1 VIGEEIGFAGI
12 SFVLLCYGM
21 IAYAGLQ
28 AARKAKDFYAKLLA
42 AGVTSLI
49 LTQAVV
55 NFFAVLG
62 LLPLTGVP
70 LPFISYG
77 NSSLIVL
84 LASMGLLCNVA
95 QRGVPVEASG
105 WRQRRQERKRHLRLV
120 EEDSD
125 KGKKRAAD
133 RGKKRTAAIRRL
145 DDARAGAPRD
155 AKDRDRSG
163 RDGRARRAGARDRR
177 RATG

>member
-1 VIGEEIGFAGI
+1 
-12 SFVLLCYGM
+12 M

-28 AARKAKDFYAKLLA
+28 AARKARDFYAKLLA

-105 WRQRRQERKRHLRLV
+105 WRARRQERKRHLRLV
-120 EEDSD
+120 EDDGD

-145 DDARAGAPRD
+145 DDARAPRN

-177 RATG
+177 RAAG